1 MRRAQRWRY
10 FCDFCDKVGGS
21 AFHMRRHEAACTANP
36 HRACGYCGAMR
47 PVAELVALLVAHAPD
62 WHAGMAALRLEARGC
77 PGCILAATRQ
87 THAIHPGSETS
98 WEAENREYKLFGFDY
113 GYERAVW
120 WLAHPRPVRPSAGPS
135 LAEILA
141 MIVPMGNEDVQ
152 MATPGMQ
159 RLLKPGVFDQR
170 DMAPGD
176 EIISPPACSKPA
188 SKGN

>member
-36 HRACGYCGAMR
+36 HRTCGYCGAMR
-47 PVAELVALLVAHAPD
+47 PVAELVALLEAHAPD

-77 PGCILAATRQ
+77 PGCLLAATRQ
-87 THAIHPGSETS
+87 THAVHPGSETS

-141 MIVPMGNEDVQ
+141 MILPM
-152 MATPGMQ
+152 
-159 RLLKPGVFDQR
+159 
-170 DMAPGD
+170 
-176 EIISPPACSKPA
+176 PPQQIGGRPLGQAHSRPRRHRA
-188 SKGN
+188 RVRGG